1 MGSSSVTEDAG
12 LWKAAQGNIAL
23 NKLFAWFWD
32 RQTSVHGN
40 KGRWGEKSKWGKWS
54 SFPLNS
60 WTQVQQCGFA
70 TRLLSSPPTYDEYF
84 EIYRNKT
91 EPREF
96 SSDSCLN
103 KICLKTSAARTS
115 VPAGGA
121 PFCSRPGEQQRGSA
135 SWAHTQHP
143 CSAAPGLALPAE
155 IAISGGLIVC
165 FWRASAPATSWMN
178 VALTTSCFWPFKK
191 NCVFMLRN
199 KMKTGCFC

>member
-70 TRLLSSPPTYDEYF
+70 TWLLSSPPTYDEYS

-155 IAISGGLIVC
+155 MPSQVGSSC
-165 FWRASAPATSWMN
+165 ASDGHLHQPPPEWMQLWLP
-178 VALTTSCFWPFKK
+178 VVFDLSKRTVFSC
-191 NCVFMLRN
+191 
-199 KMKTGCFC
+199 